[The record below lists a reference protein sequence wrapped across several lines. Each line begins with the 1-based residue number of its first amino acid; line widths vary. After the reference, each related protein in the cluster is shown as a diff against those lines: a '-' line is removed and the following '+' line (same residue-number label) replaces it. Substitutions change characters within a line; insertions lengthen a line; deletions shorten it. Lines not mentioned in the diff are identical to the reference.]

1 MRIAETIL
9 VAVDWVILVNVAKH
23 INYLISI

>member
-1 MRIAETIL
+1 MRIAETVLI
-9 VAVDWVILVNVAKH
+9 AVDWVILVNVAKH